1 MTTIKQIN
9 DGLIEFGHNYETE
22 KQVVMKALW
31 SCKNIPQLEC
41 AENFFKALKNKWG
54 QVLQTNATI
63 KMLVEIDES
72 KFYKDLNSMHAQF
85 SYQ

>member
-1 MTTIKQIN
+1 MN
-9 DGLIEFGHNYETE
+9 VIEFAHNYEQE
-22 KQVVMKALW
+22 KQKVMKALW
-31 SCKNIPQLEC
+31 SCQTIPQLEC
-41 AENFFKALKNKWG
+41 AKNYFNLLLKKWEC
-54 QVLQTNATI
+54 VLKVNATI